1 MCCLCVSSHCYHFNS
16 PINILCFLSAVIE
29 ANVNCPE
36 ANREV
41 TLYQVINIVG
51 VVKTEERYH
60 GYSIHLP
67 IDMRWTLDDDT
78 VDHYSARVWKDDSIL
93 IRIPAM
99 EYTVLHN
106 REEFNASVTKENVVD
121 AVDHSR
127 HEFVNNKDNREWQ
140 YLLLQFPAG
149 HVLSSK
155 VIFEDAGDSEE
166 LDYDLVDV
174 AIKHK
179 DLAAGQTKHWVH
191 FQVAR
196 TDLRVSKRGK
206 VEHKEKKSKMAA
218 KMEQKRQ
225 GMKTSP

>member
-140 YLLLQFPAG
+140 YLLLQFP
-149 HVLSSK
+149 
-155 VIFEDAGDSEE
+155 
-166 LDYDLVDV
+166 
-174 AIKHK
+174 
-179 DLAAGQTKHWVH
+179 
-191 FQVAR
+191 
-196 TDLRVSKRGK
+196 LRDMSYL
-206 VEHKEKKSKMAA
+206 
-218 KMEQKRQ
+218 QK
-225 GMKTSP
+225 